1 MSVLPQSAEESGKG
15 SLDSP
20 VMTQMEVLEGTT
32 PTFTDN
38 SNSESFLIFNLTYL

>member
-1 MSVLPQSAEESGKG
+1 MSVLPQNADESGKG
-15 SLDSP
+15 GLDSP

-38 SNSESFLIFNLTYL
+38 SNSESFLFLN